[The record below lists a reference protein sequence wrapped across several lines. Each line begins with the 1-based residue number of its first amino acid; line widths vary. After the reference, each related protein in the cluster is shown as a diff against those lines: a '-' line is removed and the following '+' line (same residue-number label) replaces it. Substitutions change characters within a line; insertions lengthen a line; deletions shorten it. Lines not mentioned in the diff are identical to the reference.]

1 MIDPTRIKVIA
12 FDADDTLWENE
23 TIFRQAEETF
33 CTLMSDYLPAETC
46 QQELFAIEMKN
57 LPIYGYGI
65 KPFAL
70 SLIEAAINLSHG
82 QVSNAVIQKIIELGQ
97 GMLIAPNPLLDH
109 VDQVLAT
116 LTPGFR
122 LVVATKGDLLD
133 QERKLERSGLAKY
146 FHHIE
151 IMSDKKPRNYQK
163 LVAHLD
169 IRPDEFLMVGNS
181 VNSDVL
187 PVLEIGASTVHIP
200 FHTTWAHEV
209 GREPIEHPNYCK
221 IDTMSALPA
230 LLGLKA

>member
-1 MIDPTRIKVIA
+1 LIDPTRIKVIA

-33 CTLMSDYLPAETC
+33 CTLMSDYLAAETC

-97 GMLIAPNPLLDH
+97 GMLTAPNPLLDH
-109 VDQVLAT
+109 VDQVLGT

-209 GREPIEHPNYCK
+209 GREPVEHPNYSK